1 MRTLT
6 AVLGLGVAMGAAMDA
21 RAQSIYAYPCS
32 VVEGNAGS
40 GPCAIAFRLIP
51 ASTLPVTVD
60 YVSGPGTAASGS
72 DFLPLAGTVTFAPGE
87 TERTVAATVLGDAGV
102 EIDETFYVYLNNPV
116 NATTL
121 LAYATATIVDDDGV
135 VGAPLE
141 LAHGSR
147 VDGDLAGGTADLYR
161 IRMDP
166 YSSYRIVLED
176 RAGDA
181 TGAQL
186 ELLSADL
193 SSVLETATPVGTG
206 GVLALGVVNRA
217 GVPQSNRIVRV
228 SRPACGGACDA
239 QDTYRLSVRET
250 TLRATR
256 FNNKGGQAS
265 IFVLSNPTDFFQF
278 AEMHFWDESG
288 AFLGWAPASLD
299 PYGTVVY
306 DTSTSGLLHDRA
318 GSATVLPRFGY
329 GTLAGKIVSLDPAT
343 GLAFDTPLEPRPR

>member
-21 RAQSIYAYPCS
+21 RTQSIYAYPCS
-32 VVEGNAGS
+32 VVEGNAGT
-40 GPCAIAFRLIP
+40 GDCAIVFRLIP
-51 ASTLPVTVD
+51 ASALPVTVD
-60 YVSGPGTAASGS
+60 YVSGPGTATSGL
-72 DFLPLAGTVTFAPGE
+72 DFQPVAGTVTFAPGE
-87 TERTVAATVLGDAGV
+87 TERTVAASVVGDGGV

-121 LAYATATIVDDDGV
+121 IAYATATIVDDDGI
-135 VGAPLE
+135 AAASLE

-147 VDGDLAGGTADLYR
+147 VDADLAGGTPDHYR
-161 IRMDP
+161 IRFDP
-166 YSSYRIVLED
+166 YSSYAIVLED

-181 TGAQL
+181 AGAQL

-193 SSVLETATPVGTG
+193 SSVLATAAPVGTG
-206 GVLALGVVNRA
+206 GVLSLGVVNRVGA
-217 GVPQSNRIVRV
+217 PLTNRMVRV

-250 TLRATR
+250 TMRAAR

-278 AEMHFWDESG
+278 AEMQFWDESG
-288 AFLGWAPASLD
+288 AFLGWAPASLNA
-299 PYGTVVY
+299 YGTVVY

-318 GSATVLPRFGY
+318 GSVTVMPRFGY
-329 GTLAGKIVSLDPAT
+329 GTLAGKIVSIDPGT